1 MVQLSHE
8 DYTVAWISALPIELA
23 AAQAMLDDTH
33 DSLPIAH
40 HDKNTYALGR
50 IGAHNIV
57 IACLPDGIPGIASAA
72 VVAMQLL
79 ASFPSIRFGFMIG
92 IGGGIPS
99 KDVDIRLGDVVVSRP
114 TGDHGGVV
122 QYDLGKALTGGHF
135 QRTGILSPPPQVLL
149 TALAKIRA
157 NHMLRGS
164 QIQTFLDDMVA
175 RFPLMAQGFSR
186 PEQSDHLFQAEYA
199 HRQGRST
206 CADCDRAQSVP
217 RSSRPD
223 GGPRI
228 HYGLIASANQVVKDS
243 ALRGRLGQEL
253 GAYCVEMEAA
263 GLLNN
268 FPCLVIRGISDYADS
283 HKNDEWQGFAAAAA
297 AAYAKELL
305 AVVQPEK
312 VLLTPMAKAAVKAES
327 FRIPLDLATVPAV
340 GGFVGHEAELDSLW
354 DLLQPE
360 GSPMQKR
367 AILHGLGGIGKTQLA
382 VQFARIHKFDFTAIF
397 WLNGKDEKTLIQSL
411 ASFLPKLPGIQ
422 LTQSAKNEKE
432 REVHA
437 RQVLEWLSVEGNFKW
452 LLIFDNVDQYAPAQA
467 ENREGYDISHYFP
480 VVDQGSIIITTRL
493 PQLRDLGK
501 PLPVRGLSLEEGVQL
516 LLYSSGSMT
525 KEDTEATSVI
535 NEDSRKLANRL
546 NGLPLAIVMAGS
558 FISQTG
564 VSFARYLQLYE
575 QSFSELLSEMSP
587 LRHYS
592 QGDIRTTWR
601 ISYLE
606 IQKRDAS
613 AANLLLLISVFH
625 NRDLW
630 FELVES
636 GLNYVDAPPWFR
648 QVASNAFKF
657 LKTMRTLI
665 EFSLIE
671 TKEDGSYSMHPVV
684 QDWCRHIL
692 SETGEETKLTMKAI
706 ALASVGYTVP
716 LRSER
721 QYWLLQQRLLL
732 HADQMGEAIT
742 NVAVFVQDPSL
753 LKAIQLVGNLYFDQ
767 GKLRDA
773 EAMYQ
778 HALTGFMQVL
788 GPDHASTLGAMHS
801 LGNLY
806 NDQGRFNEAE
816 QLYQKALA
824 GYEIKL
830 GHEHPDTLTTI
841 HYLGDLYRDQGKLQT
856 AELMY
861 QRALVGREKRLGPC
875 DMNTLSTVGS
885 LANTY
890 RDLDK
895 FDDARKLYER
905 ALRGQEKALGP
916 DHTATLRTVSN
927 LGELYRNQGLHD
939 KAEVLYKRALTG
951 YEKSLGAKHAHT
963 LTATLNLGD
972 LYKDQGKLD
981 ESEKIYNRVLAGYT
995 EVFGHDHVQTLTAIQ
1010 SLGNLYY
1017 TQGKLEDAENMYQ
1030 QALTGYRNAHGP
1042 DHMDTIATLHNLGN
1056 VYSDQGAL
1064 DEAENMYQQ
1073 AVTGYTHALGPAHT
1087 FTLTS
1092 VQCLGELYS
1101 QKGNLEL
1108 AQTMYQRV
1116 FRERESI
1123 LGPTHADTLE
1133 SLSCLVNVYLNQNK
1147 LEEVEALYRET
1158 LTGYQALSP
1167 NNIHAMNTL
1176 RRLGDLYFDQCRL
1189 KDARG
1194 AYQQAFTG
1202 YTAALGPVHPTT
1214 LYALQCLG
1222 NIYLDQGKLKEAE
1235 DIFQKALTELMKVL
1249 GPQHPETLTTV
1260 HCLGNLYGDQGRLAE
1275 AKMMYQRALTGR
1287 EELFGPDHPDTLTTV
1302 CRLAN
1307 IYRDQGNPEAEPMFQ
1322 RALAGFN
1329 NIRGPDH
1336 PSTLTISSRLGS
1348 LYRDQG
1354 KLKEAE
1360 ELYMQAL
1367 SGFEKRCGPDHIST
1381 LATVHC
1387 LANLH
1392 RQLGRLKEA
1401 ESLYQRALVGRE
1413 KVLGPDHIVTLSTVN
1428 NLGNLY
1434 RDQKRLKEAEKM
1446 YKRAAAG
1453 RAKTLGADHRDTK
1466 ASVGNLESLRKD
1478 QQRRR
1483 IFLVFA
1489 LAGLLLAVLLP
1500 WLFGIY

>member
-23 AAQAMLDDTH
+23 AAQAMLDDPH
-33 DSLPIAH
+33 ESLPVAH

-122 QYDLGKALTGGHF
+122 QYDLGKALTGGQF

-157 NHMLRGS
+157 NHMLRES

-175 RFPLMAQGFSR
+175 RFPRMAQGFSR
-186 PEQSDHLFQAEYA
+186 PPQSDHLFQAEYA
-199 HRQGRST
+199 HCQGRGT
-206 CADCDRAQSVP
+206 CADCDQAQSVP
-217 RSSRPD
+217 RPLRADDRPH
-223 GGPRI
+223 I

-243 ALRGRLGQEL
+243 ALRGRLHQEL

-283 HKNDEWQGFAAAAA
+283 HKNDGWQGFAAAAA

-354 DLLQPE
+354 DLLEPE

-382 VQFARIHKFDFTAIF
+382 VQFARIHKFDFTAVF

-432 REVHA
+432 REAHA
-437 RQVLEWLSVEGNFKW
+437 R
-452 LLIFDNVDQYAPAQA
+452 QYAPAAQT

-516 LLYSSGSMT
+516 LLYSSGRLT
-525 KEDTEATSVI
+525 KEDTEAG
-535 NEDSRKLANRL
+535 KLANRL

-564 VSFARYLQLYE
+564 VSFAKYLQLYE

-606 IQKRDAS
+606 IQKRDAP
-613 AANLLLLISVFH
+613 AAKLLLLISTFH
-625 NRDLW
+625 NRDIW

-636 GLNYVDAPPWFR
+636 GLNYDDAPSWFR
-648 QVASNAFKF
+648 QVVSNAFKF
-657 LKTMRTLI
+657 LKSMRTLI
-665 EFSLIE
+665 DFSLIE

-684 QDWCRHIL
+684 QDWCRHIVGET
-692 SETGEETKLTMKAI
+692 SEEDKLTMKAI

-732 HADQMGEAIT
+732 HADQMCEAII
-742 NVAVFVQDPSL
+742 NVAVFVQDRSL
-753 LKAIQLVGNLYFDQ
+753 LKAIQQVGNLYFDQ

-778 HALTGFMQVL
+778 QALTGFMQVL
-788 GPDHASTLGAMHS
+788 GSDDASTLGAMHS

-806 NDQGRFNEAE
+806 NDQGRFSEAE
-816 QLYQKALA
+816 QMYQKALV
-824 GYEIKL
+824 GYEKKL
-830 GHEHPDTLTTI
+830 GHDDPDTLTTI

-875 DMNTLSTVGS
+875 DINTLSTVGS

-895 FDDARKLYER
+895 FDDARKLYGR
-905 ALRGQEKALGP
+905 ALTGQEKALGP

-939 KAEVLYKRALTG
+939 KAEELYKRALAG

-981 ESEKIYNRVLAGYT
+981 ESEKIYNKVLAGYT

-1017 TQGKLEDAENMYQ
+1017 AQGKLEDAENMYQ

-1108 AQTMYQRV
+1108 AQAMYQRV
-1116 FRERESI
+1116 FRERQSI

-1133 SLSCLVNVYLNQNK
+1133 SLSCLVNLHLNQDQ
-1147 LEEVEALYRET
+1147 LEEVEALYRQT
-1158 LTGYQALSP
+1158 LASYQALSP

-1176 RRLGDLYFDQCRL
+1176 RCLGDLYFDQCRL
-1189 KDARG
+1189 KDAHE
-1194 AYQQAFTG
+1194 AYQQALTG
-1202 YTAALGPVHPTT
+1202 YTAALGPDHPAT

-1235 DIFQKALTELMKVL
+1235 DIFQKALTGSEKVL

-1260 HCLGNLYGDQGRLAE
+1260 HCLGNLYGDQDRLAE
-1275 AKMMYQRALTGR
+1275 ANIMYQRALTGR
-1287 EELFGPDHPDTLTTV
+1287 EELFGPDHPDTLTTI

-1329 NIRGPDH
+1329 NVRGPDH
-1336 PSTLTISSRLGS
+1336 PSTLTICSRLAS

-1360 ELYMQAL
+1360 ELYKQAL

-1413 KVLGPDHIVTLSTVN
+1413 KVLGPDHIATLSTVN

-1434 RDQKRLKEAEKM
+1434 RDQRRLIEAEKM
-1446 YKRAAAG
+1446 YERAAVG
-1453 RAKTLGADHRDTK
+1453 RAKALGADHRDTK

-1483 IFLVFA
+1483 AFLVFA
-1489 LAGLLLAVLLP
+1489 LAGFLLAILLP
-1500 WLFGIY
+1500 WLFGKY

>member
-199 HRQGRST
+199 HPQGRST

-223 GGPRI
+223 DGPRI

-305 AVVQPEK
+305 AVVQLEK
-312 VLLTPMAKAAVKAES
+312 VLLTPMAKAAVKAAPVLTYIYIHYQTES

-354 DLLQPE
+354 DFLQPE

-432 REVHA
+432 REAHA

-452 LLIFDNVDQYAPAQA
+452 LLIFDNVDQYAPSQA

-535 NEDSRKLANRL
+535 NEVARKLANRL

-613 AANLLLLISVFH
+613 AAKLLLLISAFH
-625 NRDLW
+625 NRDIW

-671 TKEDGSYSMHPVV
+671 TKEDGSYAMHPVV

-692 SETGEETKLTMKAI
+692 GETGEENKLTMKAI

-732 HADQMGEAIT
+732 HADQMGEAIA
-742 NVAVFVQDPSL
+742 NVAVFVQDPTL
-753 LKAIQLVGNLYFDQ
+753 LKAIQQVGNLYFDQ

-801 LGNLY
+801 LGSLY
-806 NDQGRFNEAE
+806 NDQGKFNEAE
-816 QLYQKALA
+816 QFYQKALA
-824 GYEIKL
+824 GYETKL
-830 GHEHPDTLTTI
+830 GHDHPDTLTTI
-841 HYLGDLYRDQGKLQT
+841 HYLGDLYRDQGKLQN

-927 LGELYRNQGLHD
+927 LGELYRNQGLLD
-939 KAEVLYKRALTG
+939 KAEILYKRALTG

-981 ESEKIYNRVLAGYT
+981 ESEKIYNR
-995 EVFGHDHVQTLTAIQ
+995 
-1010 SLGNLYY
+1010 
-1017 TQGKLEDAENMYQ
+1017 
-1030 QALTGYRNAHGP
+1030 
-1042 DHMDTIATLHNLGN
+1042 
-1056 VYSDQGAL
+1056 
-1064 DEAENMYQQ
+1064 

-1108 AQTMYQRV
+1108 AQAMYQRV

-1133 SLSCLVNVYLNQNK
+1133 SLSCLVNAYLNQNK
-1147 LEEVEALYRET
+1147 LDEVEALYRET
-1158 LTGYQALSP
+1158 LASYLALSP

-1189 KDARG
+1189 KDAHG
-1194 AYQQAFTG
+1194 AYQQALTG
-1202 YTAALGPVHPTT
+1202 YTTALGPVHPTT

-1235 DIFQKALTELMKVL
+1235 DIFQKALTGLEKVL
-1249 GPQHPETLTTV
+1249 GPQRPETLTTV
-1260 HCLGNLYGDQGRLAE
+1260 HCLGNLYGDQGRLVE
-1275 AKMMYQRALTGR
+1275 ANTMYQRALTGR

-1307 IYRDQGNPEAEPMFQ
+1307 LYRDQGNPEAEPMFQ

-1446 YKRAAAG
+1446 LYCLEDCHAITGRVESHIQPAVLSIPKHVDFDLVQSQKLVMDEPRRAADIPYVHTGSDALGNVVCLVIQIHPVSFRATAAG
-1453 RAKTLGADHRDTK
+1453 ERIARRAGWANLL
-1466 ASVGNLESLRKD
+1466 VG
-1478 QQRRR
+1478 
-1483 IFLVFA
+1483 
-1489 LAGLLLAVLLP
+1489 
-1500 WLFGIY
+1500 